1 MKLTEI
7 FVGVDISKD
16 NLDVFLRP
24 LNQYFKTPNSAA
36 GLNKILNVFSEYNV
50 VRVVCESSGGYEKLL
65 IRTLS
70 NAGYFVWLIEPKR
83 IKSFI
88 ASDGAKAK
96 TDKIDASMIAL
107 FAQQKELSEETRIKV
122 PKENEELL
130 KALIRRKS
138 DLTGMISREKTRLA
152 HPQVEFCKD
161 KIQQHIDFM
170 DEQVKELEKEIEQ
183 LIDNDDDW
191 KHKQN
196 IITSIP
202 GAGKGTSATLIAF
215 FSELGSIG
223 NKQVAAL
230 LGVAPYTNESGNY
243 KKKSIIREGRSL
255 PRKML
260 YMPTLSAVQH
270 NPDFKKFYER
280 LREEGKPSKIALIAV
295 MRKFIILANVL
306 LTENRKWAPNK
317 NAYST

>member
-65 IRTLS
+65 IGTLS

-107 FAQQKELSEETRIKV
+107 FAQQKELSE
-122 PKENEELL
+122 
-130 KALIRRKS
+130 
-138 DLTGMISREKTRLA
+138 
-152 HPQVEFCKD
+152 
-161 KIQQHIDFM
+161 
-170 DEQVKELEKEIEQ
+170 
-183 LIDNDDDW
+183 
-191 KHKQN
+191 
-196 IITSIP
+196 
-202 GAGKGTSATLIAF
+202 GT
-215 FSELGSIG
+215 
-223 NKQVAAL
+223 
-230 LGVAPYTNESGNY
+230 
-243 KKKSIIREGRSL
+243 
-255 PRKML
+255 
-260 YMPTLSAVQH
+260 H
-270 NPDFKKFYER
+270 
-280 LREEGKPSKIALIAV
+280 
-295 MRKFIILANVL
+295 
-306 LTENRKWAPNK
+306 
-317 NAYST
+317 